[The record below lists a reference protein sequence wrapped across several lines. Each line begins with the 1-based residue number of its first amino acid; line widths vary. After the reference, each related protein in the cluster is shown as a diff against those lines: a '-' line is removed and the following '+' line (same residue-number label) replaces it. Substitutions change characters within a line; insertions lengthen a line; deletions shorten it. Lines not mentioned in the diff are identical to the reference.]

1 MEAIF
6 RKQVVQVIAGDATR
20 NIGILLAHQIAVL
33 ITNTPKAGVDVTA
46 PVPRGNDGI
55 EVSLAGLPNTQAES
69 AIGKHFEFFDVLVS
83 LARHHRMNAA
93 GIVADH
99 PTERAAAV
107 AGGIRTKCQ
116 VVLFRG
122 GAEMVEHNAGLHA
135 SDPALGV
142 ELEDVSHVLREVEDD
157 GDVTALAREGSPA
170 AAAEHRNSMLATGGD
185 GGDNV
190 IVVARKNYAYRYL
203 AVIGAVTRVK
213 RTASIVETNFP
224 VDALAQD
231 GVKRR

>member
-1 MEAIF
+1 MEVIF
-6 RKQVVQVIAGDATR
+6 RKQVIQVVAGNAAGD
-20 NIGILLAHQIAVL
+20 IGILLAHQIAVL

-99 PTERAAAV
+99 SAERAAAV
-107 AGGIRTKCQ
+107 ARGIRAEGQ
-116 VVLFRG
+116 VVFLG
-122 GAEMVEHNAGLHA
+122 GGPKMVENDAGLHA

-142 ELEDVSHVLREVEDD
+142 ELEDVRHVLREVEDD
-157 GDVTALAREGSPA
+157 GDVAALARERSTA
-170 AAAEHRNSMLATGGD
+170 SAAEHGNSMLAARGD
-185 GGDNV
+185 GGDNI

-203 AVIGAVTRVK
+203 AVIGAI
-213 RTASIVETNFP
+213 AGI
-224 VDALAQD
+224 
-231 GVKRR
+231 